1 MDDCEAMSHNIT
13 KVNAESPSAAG
24 VVSQSLEDLSDVGTL
39 TVSDGQALGWS
50 AGPTVDAVTLPL
62 GYDIAG
68 SLFVISGG
76 WSGSYT
82 YVVGDGLYW
91 RHPSATVN
99 ADAAKI
105 TFQGGTWINQ
115 WTLAA
120 GSYLIKMDIPLQPS
134 AASAYAIVRLK
145 DVTNTQY
152 LGPKIKIGDGRS
164 SNHLM
169 FIVTPSAST
178 TYMWEILSI
187 NGSVALPNQ
196 TTLKSMQGLFLEV
209 L

>member
-1 MDDCEAMSHNIT
+1 MSHNTT
-13 KVNAESPSAAG
+13 KLNAESPSATG
-24 VVSQSLEDLSDVGTL
+24 VISQSLEDLSDVGTL

-76 WSGSYT
+76 WSGAYT

-99 ADAAKI
+99 VDASKV
-105 TFQGGTWINQ
+105 TFQAGTWINQ

-120 GSYLIKMDIPLQPS
+120 GNYLIKMDIPLQPS
-134 AASAYAIVRLK
+134 AASAYVVVRLK
-145 DVTNTQY
+145 DVTNSQY
-152 LGPKIKIGDGRS
+152 LGPKIKIGGGRS
-164 SNHLM
+164 SNHLI
-169 FIVTPSAST
+169 FYVTPSAST

-187 NGSVALPNQ
+187 NGSVSLPNQ

-209 L
+209 S

>member
-1 MDDCEAMSHNIT
+1 MSHNIM
-13 KVNAESPSAAG
+13 KLNAEEPSEAG
-24 VVSQSLEDLSDVGTL
+24 VISQALGDLSDVGTL
-39 TVSDGQALGWS
+39 TPSNDQALGWS
-50 AGPTVDAVTLPL
+50 AGPTVDAIDLPAP
-62 GYDIAG
+62 YDVAG

-82 YVVGDGLYW
+82 YVVGDGVYW
-91 RHPSATVN
+91 RHASATVN
-99 ADAAKI
+99 VDATKV
-105 TFQGGTWINQ
+105 TFQAGTWINQ

-120 GSYLIKMDIPLQPS
+120 GNYLIKMDLPIQPS
-134 AASAYAIVRLK
+134 AASAYAVVRLK

-169 FIVTPSAST
+169 FYVTPSSAT

-187 NGSVALPNQ
+187 NGSVALPSQ
-196 TTLKSMQGLFLEV
+196 TTLQGMQGLFHEV

>member
-1 MDDCEAMSHNIT
+1 M
-13 KVNAESPSAAG
+13 KLNAEEPSEAG
-24 VVSQSLEDLSDVGTL
+24 VISQALGDLSDVGAL
-39 TVSDGQALGWS
+39 SPSNDQALGWS
-50 AGPTVDAVTLPL
+50 AGPTVSAIDLPAP
-62 GYDIAG
+62 YDVAG
-68 SLFVISGG
+68 SLYVLGGG
-76 WSGSYT
+76 WGGGYT

-99 ADAAKI
+99 ADASKI

-120 GSYLIKMDIPLQPS
+120 GSYLLKMDIPLQPS
-134 AASAYAIVRLK
+134 AASAYVVVRLK
-145 DVTNTQY
+145 DVTNSQY
-152 LGPKIKIGDGRS
+152 LGPKIKLGDGRS

-187 NGSVALPNQ
+187 NGSVALPNA
-196 TTLKSMQGLFLEV
+196 TTLQSCQMLFLEV
-209 L
+209 